1 MSRAVRTDNGVA
13 KLKPRTKAYLAPV
26 ADVPGLFVRVLPT
39 GAKSFVAIAK
49 APNGKQVWQKIDN
62 TALKISEAQD
72 QGRIVLKKIKAGE
85 SLASPESFE
94 AIAAEWLKRYVGA
107 KGLRSKTKIQRALE
121 IHILP
126 AWSGRGFMSI
136 KRADV
141 TKLLDRV
148 EDGSGPVAADFV
160 LSIVR
165 NISNWYSTRHDDYAS
180 PIVKGMRRSNPSER
194 ARKRILSD
202 DEIRIVWK
210 QAETNGTFGAFIR
223 LLLLTGQRRE
233 KVAAMRWEDVALD
246 GTWTIPSEDR
256 EKGNAREL
264 VLPDVALSIIKA
276 QSRFGENP
284 FVFAARSNKHF
295 TAYAK
300 AKALFDA
307 KCEDVQPW
315 QLHDLRRTARS
326 LMSRVGV
333 RPDIAERVL
342 GHAIKGVEGVY
353 DRHHYRDEKADA
365 LRKLASLISNILA
378 EPDTKVVRLKG

>member
-1 MSRAVRTDNGVA
+1 MSRTIRTDSGVA
-13 KLKPRTKAYLAPV
+13 KLKPRAKRYLAPV
-26 ADVPGLFVRVLPT
+26 ADVPGLFVRVMPT
-39 GAKSFVAIAK
+39 GAKSFMAIAK
-49 APNGKQVWQKIDN
+49 APNGKQVWHKIDN
-62 TALKISEAQD
+62 TALKVSEAQEK
-72 QGRIVLKKIKAGE
+72 GRSILKKIKAGE

-94 AIAAEWLKRYVGA
+94 AIATEWQKRHVEA
-107 KGLRSKTKIQRALE
+107 KGLRSKKQIERALE
-121 IHILP
+121 THILP

-141 TKLLDRV
+141 TKLLDQV
-148 EDGSGPVAADFV
+148 EDGAGPVAADFV
-160 LSIVR
+160 LSTVR
-165 NISNWYSTRHDDYAS
+165 NICNWYATRHDDYAS
-180 PIVKGMRRSNPSER
+180 PIVKGMRRSKPSER
-194 ARKRILSD
+194 ARDRILSD
-202 DEIRIVWK
+202 DEIRTVWK
-210 QAETNGTFGAFIR
+210 QAESNGTFGAFIR

-276 QSRFGENP
+276 QSRFGDNP
-284 FVFAARSNKHF
+284 YVFAGRGDKYMRGYS
-295 TAYAK
+295 K
-300 AKALFDA
+300 AKAEFDA
-307 KCEDVQPW
+307 KTKGVAPW

-342 GHAIKGVEGVY
+342 GHAIAGVEGIY
-353 DRHHYRDEKADA
+353 DRHTYRDEKTDA
-365 LRKLASLISNILA
+365 VKKLAGLICNILA